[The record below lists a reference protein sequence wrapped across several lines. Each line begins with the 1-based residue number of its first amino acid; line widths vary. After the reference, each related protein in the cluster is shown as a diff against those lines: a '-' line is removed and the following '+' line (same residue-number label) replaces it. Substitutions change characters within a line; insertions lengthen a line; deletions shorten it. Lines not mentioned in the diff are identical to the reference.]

1 MESVDERVE
10 EKRDGDEGME
20 DHEERARRKG
30 EVEWLKVRKCG

>member
-10 EKRDGDEGME
+10 EKREGDEGME

-30 EVEWLKVRKCG
+30 EEEGLKVGKYG